1 MLFDVRVFF
10 VLTNSV
16 KVGVGMDGKDFFST
30 SPGQEQSLDIL
41 EASQRK
47 QDGWS
52 MED

>member
-1 MLFDVRVFF
+1 M
-10 VLTNSV
+10 N
-16 KVGVGMDGKDFFST
+16 GKDFFGT

-52 MED
+52 MEDGEVDVPRREKCQVPGD